1 MASFEIELDLRKR
14 QEKTI
19 LKITEEDLANSQEK
33 ILSTMKKECVDLQ
46 SWLYIMVS
54 SFNNP

>member
-19 LKITEEDLANSQEK
+19 LKITEQDLANRQEK

-54 SFNNP
+54 SFNYL

>member
-19 LKITEEDLANSQEK
+19 LKITEQDLANSQEK

-54 SFNNP
+54 SFNYP